1 MPLYYSDFCTAVK
14 QDRKK
19 LRSLVVKPFSGRVL
33 FILIQLLFLVISG
46 HSETIVFSN
55 PRESYLVG
63 RQVSYFLDD
72 SGKLDIKEIL
82 SPQIQARFKAYDK
95 DVFTH
100 PVTKG
105 AFWFR
110 LNIVNNSGSASW
122 LQLGTINA
130 RYIDFYFPD
139 SSGTYSSP
147 ILTGV
152 MRGEDSKVY
161 PVNTFWLPVNTE
173 HQPGPITYY
182 LKVLEESPVEV
193 PLRIGTLESL
203 HRYKTY
209 NDYLTAGFI
218 GAILIMLL
226 FNLFLWLSTRDKL
239 YLIYVLYLFTSLLIP
254 PAQNGYMFLSR
265 FSFAG
270 WMFDHAVLFMAISNS
285 IVGIFAIRYL
295 SLKTEL
301 PKFYYTLCILIGALL
316 TMGILNL
323 FFSYG
328 HIINTF
334 QVILLLMIILCLV
347 SGYIL
352 LFRKRKQAFFYSL
365 GWTFMIIFT
374 IIFILTLNG
383 FIPHSFI
390 TRNATYFGI
399 SLEAWMFS
407 LALGNRINVM
417 KKLQEVTQ
425 KQLLEKAIENE
436 KLVRTQNQKL
446 EEEVN
451 RRTQE
456 LREQSEALKQLN
468 ARLELSNLQ
477 LQDQAE
483 NLEALNRTRD
493 KFFSIIAHDLK
504 NPFNSILGFTQLL
517 LRNLDTY
524 TPERIRLQVESIG
537 VSSKH
542 AYDLLENLLEWG
554 RMQSGEIEFN
564 PVPFNLRQLVV
575 EVIVLLESQAQQ
587 KNIQLTHHFNQDFEV
602 LGDRNM
608 LSTVLRNLLSN
619 AIKFTNQGGV
629 ILIYSHIKDGFC
641 EVTVQDNGVG
651 MSDENL
657 ERLFRPEGKFN
668 TKGTANEKGTGLGLI
683 LCKEFVEKNKGQI
696 SARSKQ
702 HEGSSFTFTIP
713 VFGP

>member
-1 MPLYYSDFCTAVK
+1 MPLYFLNVCTAYK
-14 QDRKK
+14 QDIKK
-19 LRSLVVKPFSGRVL
+19 LRSFFVQSLSGR
-33 FILIQLLFLVISG
+33 LLFLSVLLHLLVISCQAG
-46 HSETIVFSN
+46 TIVYNN

-63 RQVSYFLDD
+63 KKVSYFRDD
-72 SGKLDIKEIL
+72 SGNLDINEVL
-82 SPQIQARFKAYDK
+82 SPQIQAKFRTYDK

-100 PVTKG
+100 PVTRG
-105 AFWFR
+105 VFWFR
-110 LNIVNNSGSASW
+110 LSIVNNSGSAAW

-139 SSGTYSSP
+139 SSGNYSSP

-152 MRGEDSKVY
+152 MRGEGSKVY
-161 PVNTFWLPVNTE
+161 PVNNFWLPVNSE
-173 HQPGPITYY
+173 HHAGPLTYY
-182 LKVLEESPVEV
+182 LRVREESPVEV

-226 FNLFLWLSTRDKL
+226 FNLFLWLSTRDRL

-254 PAQNGYMFLSR
+254 PAQNGYMFLSH
-265 FSFAG
+265 FSFAT
-270 WMFDHAVLFMAISNS
+270 WMFDHAVFFMAISNS
-285 IVGIFAIRYL
+285 IVGIFAIQYL
-295 SLKTEL
+295 SLRTEL
-301 PKFYYTLCILIGALL
+301 PKFYITLVILIGSLL
-316 TMGILNL
+316 TMGVLNL
-323 FFSYG
+323 FFPYG

-334 QVILLLMIILCLV
+334 QVSLLLMFILCLV

-383 FIPHSFI
+383 FIPHTFI

-436 KLVRTQNQKL
+436 KLVRTQNQIL

-451 RRTQE
+451 RRTLE
-456 LREQSEALKQLN
+456 LRKQSEALKNLN
-468 ARLELSNLQ
+468 ARLELSNVQ
-477 LQDQAE
+477 LHDQAV
-483 NLEALNRTRD
+483 NLEALNRTRE

-517 LRNLDTY
+517 LKNLDTY
-524 TPERIRLQVESIG
+524 SPDRIRLQVESIG
-537 VSSKH
+537 ISSKH

-575 EVIVLLESQAQQ
+575 EVVALLESQAQQ
-587 KNIQLTHHFNQDFEV
+587 KNIQITHHFNHDFEV

-608 LSTVLRNLLSN
+608 ISTVLRNLISN
-619 AIKFTNQGGV
+619 AVKFTNNGGV
-629 ILIYSHIKDGFC
+629 ILIFCQMREGIC

-651 MSDENL
+651 MSEENL

-683 LCKEFVEKNKGQI
+683 LCKDFVEKNKGQI

-702 HEGSSFTFTIP
+702 NEGSSFTFTIP
-713 VFGP
+713 VFGS